1 MPKKKNGLN
10 KSDFIR
16 SQPLDLSAADVVAKA
31 KEAGLTIT
39 ATLVY
44 KVRGRLN
51 SKTSKAKKAAATGPS
66 TPAKT
71 ADGKLSASDFIRS
84 FPTTMTVKEVA
95 EKAAAAGYTFKP
107 NYVYDVRNAEKKR
120 KAKAARSTSAP
131 KPTAHAK
138 TSGANEVA
146 VPTRAAPSAN
156 QSDLGAQFRRIMVEL
171 GLAQAEVHYNEV
183 RRQLKAISGS

>member
-1 MPKKKNGLN
+1 MPANTKRVFYVEYL
-10 KSDFIR
+10 SHTLFADILAQR
-16 SQPLDLSAADVVAKA
+16 PDVRLD
-31 KEAGLTIT
+31 
-39 ATLVY
+39 
-44 KVRGRLN
+44 
-51 SKTSKAKKAAATGPS
+51 
-66 TPAKT
+66 
-71 ADGKLSASDFIRS
+71 KLRAL
-84 FPTTMTVKEVA
+84 PA

-131 KPTAHAK
+131 KPTAHAT